1 MLPSNGDFLGENVCG
16 ATSFLLI
23 VYFYIMVCLGIRKR
37 KTSDFSEVTALVQA
51 KIQSKVTKTTALIT
65 AALFFTIM
73 LAGVLQSLRMLLPV
87 FCTNFLLQI
96 VGTLFQLNSVM
107 NPSVYFYRDRH
118 FRKAVL
124 ELLRIKKP
132 QPIQVRDGAEHF
144 RRRQDM
150 FRSMANVQQEMKLQE
165 IPMFPIAT
173 DKISIFRFTGA

>member
-1 MLPSNGDFLGENVCG
+1 
-16 ATSFLLI
+16 
-23 VYFYIMVCLGIRKR
+23 MVCLGIRKR
-37 KTSDFSEVTALVQA
+37 KTSDFSQVTALVQA

-73 LAGVLQSLRMLLPV
+73 LSLRMLLPV

-165 IPMFPIAT
+165 IPVFPIAT